1 MRLYMIYSA
10 GNFIECGQ
18 DAPFLQIGE
27 HKYGKPILDRAVK
40 FTTDIYDALKIG
52 LISMDSTM
60 RSNLGVGL
68 PIDIAVIRRDALDH
82 RGRPPD
88 RGRRALFP
96 RPARALVGG
105 AEGRPHGDSAPS
117 LRHEPVTNPR
127 NPLARPAGAEWALR
141 SRLRVGMSRLS
152 LLARPA
158 PGALVLRI
166 VWPLAVL
173 FAATL
178 TVVFG
183 TIYGSAG
190 EDALD
195 ELGPVLLSGVA
206 ATLIFLAVLAVA
218 LRWIL
223 HDLAA
228 SQERAQLLAGRDPLS
243 SLPNRLLFTER
254 LDMEI
259 GRLGRTEG
267 SIAVMFLDLDRFK
280 DVNDT
285 YGHPAGDELIKQV
298 AQRLSDLLRGADTL
312 ARFGGDEFAIIQ
324 TGLRSSADAEA
335 LARRILD
342 SISRP
347 FDIAGAQVSVG
358 VSIGVALAPQNGESH
373 DVLMRLADTA
383 LYQAKSEGRNRFSFF
398 ERTMDDALRMRKVVE
413 DDLRHAILRDELAL
427 HYQPVYSADGGSIVG
442 VEALVRWPHAKHGLI
457 SPSRFIALAEER
469 GLVIPLGEWVL
480 RRACEDGKRWPHLR
494 MAVNVSPLQFRH
506 RDFVAS
512 VVRTLRE
519 TGFDPTRLELELT
532 EGVVVEDAD
541 AAEAAMMELRALG
554 VNLALDDFGTGY
566 SSLIYLRRFAFDKIK
581 IDRSFLE
588 SMEAT
593 GESAIL
599 VHSIVHLGRAL
610 GLTVT
615 AEGVET
621 KRAAPV
627 PPGARLPSAPG
638 LPVLEGRTP
647 RGDRPSARRAG
658 RGPGRLT
665 AGAYR
670 SVSSPATR
678 AYTKLAFRVRPIE
691 PSASPPSTTSPSRS
705 TRPRPTRHTATPR
718 GIWPRKGGSARTI
731 PIDSSRISTPV
742 ARNAT
747 PLSKIGIRGREK
759 RSRRRRIGIARA
771 TARSTSVRAMERRSS
786 ARGSQ
791 GVARPKMICTATS
804 ARRRPQTSGIGGG
817 IGRQFGRPRRTTSS
831 AKARS
836 RRTPMISATVSRSP
850 EPRCKRSENMGC
862 TRFGTRSPDGL
873 SWRRGRTSTRD
884 DPRGQDR
891 PSPPSRGATPPRRVP
906 GPGPRR

>member
-1 MRLYMIYSA
+1 
-10 GNFIECGQ
+10 
-18 DAPFLQIGE
+18 
-27 HKYGKPILDRAVK
+27 
-40 FTTDIYDALKIG
+40 
-52 LISMDSTM
+52 
-60 RSNLGVGL
+60 
-68 PIDIAVIRRDALDH
+68 
-82 RGRPPD
+82 
-88 RGRRALFP
+88 
-96 RPARALVGG
+96 
-105 AEGRPHGDSAPS
+105 
-117 LRHEPVTNPR
+117 
-127 NPLARPAGAEWALR
+127 
-141 SRLRVGMSRLS
+141 MSRLS
-152 LLARPA
+152 LLARPS

-166 VWPLAVL
+166 LWPLAVL

-206 ATLIFLAVLAVA
+206 ATMIFLAVLAVA

-223 HDLAA
+223 RDLAA

-259 GRLGRTEG
+259 GRLGRQEG

-324 TGLRSSADAEA
+324 TGLRSSAHAEA

-342 SISRP
+342 EVSRP
-347 FDIAGAQVSVG
+347 FEIAGAQISVG
-358 VSIGVALAPQNGESH
+358 VSIGVALAPQNGQSH

-398 ERTMDDALRMRKVVE
+398 ERTMDDALRMKKVVE

-519 TGFDPTRLELELT
+519 TGFDATRLELELT

-541 AAEAAMMELRALG
+541 AAEAAMMELRDLG

-621 KRAAPV
+621 REQHRFLQALGCHQVQGFLFSKAVPPEEIDRLLGGPAAVRAA
-627 PPGARLPSAPG
+627 
-638 LPVLEGRTP
+638 
-647 RGDRPSARRAG
+647 
-658 RGPGRLT
+658 
-665 AGAYR
+665 
-670 SVSSPATR
+670 
-678 AYTKLAFRVRPIE
+678 
-691 PSASPPSTTSPSRS
+691 
-705 TRPRPTRHTATPR
+705 
-718 GIWPRKGGSARTI
+718 
-731 PIDSSRISTPV
+731 
-742 ARNAT
+742 
-747 PLSKIGIRGREK
+747 
-759 RSRRRRIGIARA
+759 
-771 TARSTSVRAMERRSS
+771 
-786 ARGSQ
+786 
-791 GVARPKMICTATS
+791 
-804 ARRRPQTSGIGGG
+804 
-817 IGRQFGRPRRTTSS
+817 
-831 AKARS
+831 
-836 RRTPMISATVSRSP
+836 
-850 EPRCKRSENMGC
+850 
-862 TRFGTRSPDGL
+862 
-873 SWRRGRTSTRD
+873 
-884 DPRGQDR
+884 
-891 PSPPSRGATPPRRVP
+891 
-906 GPGPRR
+906 